1 MQLAKQG
8 ARAKF
13 PQLLLL
19 FTSANCFKT
28 QSGRAFAASRTE
40 TLMAVSSATQDKTFN
55 HTATCMCAVHVCE
68 SRTEGGTTDC
78 FSINMCEQPIN
89 LQFIHLLSTNRS
101 AYILAVYKK
110 TIIYHVRL
118 SLPFIELLKFSPQF
132 SYFDL

>member
-1 MQLAKQG
+1 
-8 ARAKF
+8 
-13 PQLLLL
+13 
-19 FTSANCFKT
+19 
-28 QSGRAFAASRTE
+28 
-40 TLMAVSSATQDKTFN
+40 
-55 HTATCMCAVHVCE
+55 MCGVHVCE
-68 SRTEGGTTDC
+68 TRTEEGTTDC

-110 TIIYHVRL
+110 PIIYHVRL